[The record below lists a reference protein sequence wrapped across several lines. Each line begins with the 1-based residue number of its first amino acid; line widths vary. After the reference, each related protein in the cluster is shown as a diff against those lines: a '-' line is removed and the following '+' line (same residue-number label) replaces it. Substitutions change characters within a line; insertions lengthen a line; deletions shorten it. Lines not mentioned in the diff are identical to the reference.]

1 MRATSQHS
9 DKSRLAVQEWKGS
22 KVMRLIGM
30 LDSPYVRRVAISLKY
45 MGLAFDHEPVSVFR
59 DYDTFAAINPV
70 VKAPTLVTDDGVVLM
85 ELTLILDYLGRLVP
99 EDRRLEPVPLNRY
112 GRHQRIVGLALAACE
127 KTVQIVYERNLRP
140 AERQHQPWVDRV
152 QKQLLSAY
160 HLLNSEMGEGAAWLF
175 GVRPMQAD
183 ITAAVA
189 WSFTQSVIAQT
200 IGAAECPALAQFAK
214 WAETQPEFLGVPID

>member
-1 MRATSQHS
+1 
-9 DKSRLAVQEWKGS
+9 
-22 KVMRLIGM
+22 MRLIGM

-85 ELTLILDYLGRLVP
+85 ESTLILDYLGRLVA

-140 AERQHQPWVDRV
+140 TERQHQPWVDRV

-160 HLLNSEMGEGAAWLF
+160 HLLNSEMGDGATWLF
-175 GVRPMQAD
+175 GARPMQAD

-189 WSFTQSVIAQT
+189 WSFTQSVIPQT
-200 IGAAECPALAQFAK
+200 IGAAECPALARFAK
-214 WAETQPEFLGVPID
+214 WAETQPEFLAVPID